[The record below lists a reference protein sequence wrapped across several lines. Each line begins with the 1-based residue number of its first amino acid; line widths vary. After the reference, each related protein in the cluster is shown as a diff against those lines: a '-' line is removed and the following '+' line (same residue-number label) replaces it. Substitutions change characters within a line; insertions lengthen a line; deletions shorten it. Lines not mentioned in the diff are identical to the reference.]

1 MSFTVSQTEN
11 TPRAPILPASS
22 YMARLYMLVDLGTH
36 PAEYKNDKTGQM
48 ETKRRRKVRLGFEIP
63 SETADFGKG
72 KPEPYTIGRDYSRS
86 FGSADKPSALLQDI
100 QAWRGKPFTVDEL
113 KAFDLTKLVGV
124 AALIGVTHQKAKA
137 GHDYAK
143 LHSIGK
149 PPKEMV
155 CPPAV
160 LQPLVYSIEQGSG
173 GCFNQL
179 PKFVQENIM
188 QSDEWKETIA
198 GAAASAPAAH
208 ATPVAG
214 APAVEDDCPF

>member
-11 TPRAPILPASS
+11 APRAPILPASS
-22 YMARLYMLVDLGTH
+22 YIARLYMLVDLGTH
-36 PAEYKNDKTGQM
+36 PAEYKNDKTGKM
-48 ETKRRRKVRLGFEIP
+48 ETKRRRKVRLGFEIL

-72 KPEPYTIGRDYSRS
+72 HPEPYTIGRDYSRS

-113 KAFDLTKLVGV
+113 RAFDLTKLVGIP
-124 AALIGVTHQKAKA
+124 ALIGVTHQKAKA

-149 PPKEMV
+149 PPKEMQ
-155 CPPAV
+155 CAPPV
-160 LQPLVYSIEQGSG
+160 LAPLVYSIEQGTG
-173 GCFNQL
+173 GCFSNL

-188 QSDEWKETIA
+188 QSDEWKAAISGAT
-198 GAAASAPAAH
+198 AAAPASAAA
-208 ATPVAG
+208 ATTEA
-214 APAVEDDCPF
+214 AADDCPF